1 MAEII
6 DEERFRIL
14 EWLRHRLAG
23 SGSAKR
29 KVDAV
34 RHIGH
39 CDLSW

>member
-6 DEERFRIL
+6 DEERFRIF
-14 EWLRHRLAG
+14 EWLRHRSARDA
-23 SGSAKR
+23 SAKR
-29 KVDAV
+29 EVDAV